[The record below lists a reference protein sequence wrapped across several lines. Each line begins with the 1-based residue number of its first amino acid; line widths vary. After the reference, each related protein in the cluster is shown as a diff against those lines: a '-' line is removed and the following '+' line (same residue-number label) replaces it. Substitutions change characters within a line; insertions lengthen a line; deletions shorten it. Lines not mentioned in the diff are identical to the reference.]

1 MNIKICPKCGHKRA
15 PHTAGPDYECPA
27 CGVIYAK
34 FLKASSCASGEAEQT
49 PTSSPDKMEPAD
61 DSHLMVPW
69 LRQRPSQIAVAL
81 IALILALL
89 FTVWFGDRRTAPSP
103 VLSVKSS
110 GVADPVS
117 SQSSGPSK
125 QSGDQ
130 LRDAINDSTERV
142 AQLQS
147 EYDKYSGGL
156 IRALLGSAL
165 AAEKHT
171 FAMLKQKQE
180 SWVHRIALDYTVD
193 GTTYRAPVDAE
204 EQIAAIESEIDSA
217 RTKLSSSQAEADRY
231 SGGLIRAT
239 LLSAIAT
246 QQMSLAMLEQ
256 KRASL
261 KFGFPLYAVNS
272 ESSSGSL
279 IPSDS
284 SPAKRELDWSIVK
297 IESRVTESNNS
308 WHKYAWRLEI
318 RNNEEIPLTFNATI
332 EFQDGDGFVID
343 DDSEYGLYVAPNS
356 TKTFTGSTLIR
367 VPGAYKVAKTNAK
380 VGLK

>member
-1 MNIKICPKCGHKRA
+1 MNIKICPKCGHERE
-15 PHTAGPDYECPA
+15 PHTKVPDYECPA

-34 FLKASSCASGEAEQT
+34 FLQASSRAAGDPEQ
-49 PTSSPDKMEPAD
+49 PPAGSLDELDSAD
-61 DSHLMVPW
+61 DSNLGGPW

-81 IALILALL
+81 IFLILALL
-89 FTVWFGDRRTAPSP
+89 VTVWFGDQRSSP
-103 VLSVKSS
+103 EQVLSAKSP
-110 GVADPVS
+110 GVAAPVS

-125 QSGDQ
+125 QPKDQ
-130 LRDAINDSTERV
+130 LRDAINSSRDRV

-171 FAMLKQKQE
+171 FAMLNQKQE

-193 GTTYRAPVDAE
+193 GKAYRAPENAE
-204 EQIAAIESEIDSA
+204 EQIAAIEAEIDTASA
-217 RTKLSSSQAEADRY
+217 KLSSARAEADRY
-231 SGGLIRAT
+231 SGGLVRAT
-239 LLSAIAT
+239 LLSAVAT

-261 KFGFPLYAVNS
+261 RFGFPLYAVNS
-272 ESSSGSL
+272 ESSSEHA

-284 SPAKRELDWSIVK
+284 SPAKREFDWSIVK
-297 IESRVTESNNS
+297 IESRVTERNDI
-308 WHKYAWRLEI
+308 WHKHAWRLEI
-318 RNNEEIPLTFNATI
+318 QNNEEIPLTFNAKI
-332 EFQDGDGFVID
+332 EFQDSDGFVID
-343 DDSEYGLYVAPNS
+343 DDSEYGLYVVPNS
-356 TKTFTGSTLIR
+356 TKTFTGSALIR
-367 VPGAYKVAKTNAK
+367 VPGAYKVARTNAK